1 MSTVSFEIFVKQ
13 FKETLEISGDCYF
26 NTKLKDIKEY
36 DSVGKI
42 KTSLLIE
49 DMFHFQI
56 QLNIL
61 IEKKELGL
69 LYEYCV
75 SKI

>member
-13 FKETLEISGDCYF
+13 FKETLEISGDYF
-26 NTKLKDIKEY
+26 FNSELKDIKEY

-42 KTSLLIE
+42 KISLLIE
-49 DMFHFQI
+49 DIFNFQI
-56 QLNIL
+56 ELDML
-61 IEKKELGL
+61 IEKKDLRS

-75 SKI
+75 SKS